1 MRIIKKILIF
11 IGVIIMVY
19 FPGII
24 QSGYF
29 ILKEKF
35 PPSPLLVIFL
45 LVLMEIFVMIFAFI
59 KIKPSR
65 RSDQS

>member
-11 IGVIIMVY
+11 LGVIIMVY

-35 PPSPLLVIFL
+35 PLSPLLVIFL

-65 RSDQS
+65 RSGKS